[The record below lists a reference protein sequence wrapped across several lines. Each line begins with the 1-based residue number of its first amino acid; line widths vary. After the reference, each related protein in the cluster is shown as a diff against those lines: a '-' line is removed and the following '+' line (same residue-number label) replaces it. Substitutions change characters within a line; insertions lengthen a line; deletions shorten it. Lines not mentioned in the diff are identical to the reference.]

1 MCVCVLCHCIFALAP
16 LSYLPIEW
24 STRALVI
31 SQPQCEFPE
40 TIPTSPIIIHTADEG
55 FICPRKYRL
64 RIIAQWQKFQGN
76 LRIWENGISGLQ
88 FSCLTKLFTQESN
101 N

>member
-1 MCVCVLCHCIFALAP
+1 MHCVASSYSDKRSPHIHVFSVTPALA
-16 LSYLPIEW
+16 
-24 STRALVI
+24 T

-40 TIPTSPIIIHTADEG
+40 TIPTSPIIIHKADEG
-55 FICPRKYRL
+55 FICLGKYRL